1 LLLALCGLS
10 TAFAVA
16 GLQTCIFA
24 FAAPPFRAASHK
36 RLVTMRILVTF
47 AVDAEFAPWRKL
59 RNLQSTAVGDF
70 EVLRAQIGRAAV
82 DFVVTGMG
90 LENARKGAEAS
101 MSLPHDICIASGLAG
116 ALKETHKV
124 GDILAARAVQHL
136 GKSKTIE
143 CSRNLCMAAIENKAT
158 EAKMF
163 LTVEELISTAEKKRQ
178 LSPFADAV
186 DMESFAI
193 LSVAKQKNLPAVAI
207 RVISD
212 RFDQDMPASIDT
224 TIDERGHVKI
234 GGVVRQ
240 VASHP
245 LQLPALIRLGRQS
258 RTAADALCHFLEA
271 FIKELS
277 FRSHGWPPP
286 GLQEV
291 AAR

>member
-1 LLLALCGLS
+1 M
-10 TAFAVA
+10 
-16 GLQTCIFA
+16 
-24 FAAPPFRAASHK
+24 
-36 RLVTMRILVTF
+36 MRILVTF
-47 AVDAEFAPWRKL
+47 AVEAEFAPWRKL
-59 RNLQSTAVGDF
+59 RTLEPVHLDGLEMF
-70 EVLRAQIGRAAV
+70 RCQIGRATA

-90 LENARKGAEAS
+90 MENARRGMEIA
-101 MSLPHDICIASGLAG
+101 MSIPHTACIASGFAG
-116 ALKETHKV
+116 SLKPAHKV
-124 GDILAARAVQHL
+124 GDILAARAVQQL

-143 CSRNLCMAAIENKAT
+143 CSRNLFMAAYENQAI

-163 LTVEELISTAEKKRQ
+163 LTTDKVIGTAEEKQQ
-178 LSPFADAV
+178 LAPFADAV
-186 DMESFAI
+186 DMESFAT

-212 RFDQDMPASIDT
+212 RFDEDMPANIST
-224 TIDERGHVKI
+224 TVDQRGRVKI
-234 GGVVRQ
+234 GGVVKH

-258 RTAADALCHFLEA
+258 HTSAQALCHFLEA

-286 GLQEV
+286 ELQEI